1 MKVALR
7 NNELFI
13 NYDKRFSDDVITAEP
28 YNYQITN
35 VPDGINLSDIAYSD
49 FDNIE
54 GKYIFNISK
63 FNLRKQAEKEKE
75 IIINYKTQI
84 DELIREKYSIND
96 EIAILRQRDTKTN
109 EFNEYFEFVENI
121 KQRVRMSLSS

>member
-13 NYDKRFSDDVITAEP
+13 NYDKRFSDNVITAEP
-28 YNYQITN
+28 YNYQIAN
-35 VPDGINLSDIAYSD
+35 VPDGIDLSDIAYSD

-54 GKYIFNISK
+54 GKFIFNITK

-75 IIINYKTQI
+75 IIINYKTLI

-96 EIAILRQRDTKTN
+96 EIAILRQRDTKSK

-121 KQRVRMSLSS
+121 KQKVQISLT

>member
-13 NYDKRFSDDVITAEP
+13 NYDKRFSDDAITAEP
-28 YNYQITN
+28 YNYQIAN
-35 VPDGINLSDIAYSD
+35 VPDGIDLSDIAYSD

-54 GKYIFNISK
+54 GKFIFNITK

-75 IIINYKTQI
+75 IIINYKTLI

-96 EIAILRQRDTKTN
+96 EIAILRQRDTKSK

-121 KQRVRMSLSS
+121 KQKVQISLT

>member
-7 NNELFI
+7 SNELFI
-13 NYDKRFSDDVITAEP
+13 NYEKRFSDDVITAEP
-28 YNYQITN
+28 YNYQITS

-63 FNLRKQAEKEKE
+63 FNLRIQSEKEKE
-75 IIINYKTQI
+75 TIFNYKTQI

-121 KQRVRMSLSS
+121 KQRVRMSRSS

>member
-7 NNELFI
+7 SNELFI
-13 NYDKRFSDDVITAEP
+13 NYDKRFSDNVITAEP

-54 GKYIFNISK
+54 GKYIFNITK

-75 IIINYKTQI
+75 TIFNYKTQI

-121 KQRVRMSLSS
+121 KQRVRMSRSS

>member
-1 MKVALR
+1 MIVALR
-7 NNELFI
+7 SNELFI
-13 NYDKRFSDDVITAEP
+13 NYEKRFSDDVITAEP
-28 YNYQITN
+28 YNYQVVLI
-35 VPDGINLSDIAYSD
+35 PDDIDLSVIAYSD

-63 FNLRKQAEKEKE
+63 FNLRIQAEKEKE
-75 IIINYKTQI
+75 TIFNYKTQI

-121 KQRVRMSLSS
+121 KQRVRMSRSS

>member
-7 NNELFI
+7 SNELFI
-13 NYDKRFSDDVITAEP
+13 NYEKRFSDDVITAEP
-28 YNYQITN
+28 YNYQITS
-35 VPDGINLSDIAYSD
+35 VPDDIDINDIVYSD

-63 FNLRKQAEKEKE
+63 FNLRIQAEKEKE
-75 IIINYKTQI
+75 TIFNYKTQI

-121 KQRVRMSLSS
+121 KQRVRMSRSS

>member
-28 YNYQITN
+28 YNYQISN

-54 GKYIFNISK
+54 GKYIFNITK

-75 IIINYKTQI
+75 IIINYKTLI

-96 EIAILRQRDTKTN
+96 EIAILRQRDTKSN

-121 KQRVRMSLSS
+121 KQRVRMSRSS

>member
-28 YNYQITN
+28 YNYQISN

-54 GKYIFNISK
+54 GKYIFNITK

-75 IIINYKTQI
+75 TIFNYKTQI

-121 KQRVRMSLSS
+121 KQRVRMSRSS

>member
-75 IIINYKTQI
+75 IIINYKTLI

-96 EIAILRQRDTKTN
+96 EIAILRQRDTKSN

-121 KQRVRMSLSS
+121 KQRVRMSRSS

>member
-7 NNELFI
+7 NNEIFI
-13 NYDKRFSDDVITAEP
+13 NYEKRFSDDVITAEP
-28 YNYQITN
+28 YNYQVVLI
-35 VPDGINLSDIAYSD
+35 PDDIDFSDIVYSD

-63 FNLRKQAEKEKE
+63 FNLRIQAEKEKE
-75 IIINYKTQI
+75 TLFNYKTQI

>member
-1 MKVALR
+1 MKIAIR
-7 NNELFI
+7 NNEIFI

-28 YNYQITN
+28 YNYQIAN

-54 GKYIFNISK
+54 GKFIFNTTK

-75 IIINYKTQI
+75 IIINYKTLI

-96 EIAILRQRDTKTN
+96 EIAILRQRDTKSK

-121 KQRVRMSLSS
+121 KQRVRMNLS

>member
-28 YNYQITN
+28 YNYQVVLI
-35 VPDGINLSDIAYSD
+35 PDDIDFSDIAYSD

-75 IIINYKTQI
+75 IIINYKTLI

-121 KQRVRMSLSS
+121 KQRVRMSRLS

>member
-13 NYDKRFSDDVITAEP
+13 NYDKRFNDNVITAEP
-28 YNYQITN
+28 YNYQITS
-35 VPDGINLSDIAYSD
+35 VPDDIDINDIVYSD

-63 FNLRKQAEKEKE
+63 FNLRIQAEKEKE
-75 IIINYKTQI
+75 TIFNYKTQI

-121 KQRVRMSLSS
+121 KQRVRMSRSS

>member
-7 NNELFI
+7 SNELFI
-13 NYDKRFSDDVITAEP
+13 NYEKRFSDDVITAEP
-28 YNYQITN
+28 YNYQITS
-35 VPDGINLSDIAYSD
+35 VPDDIDINDIVYSD

-63 FNLRKQAEKEKE
+63 FNLRIQSEKEKE
-75 IIINYKTQI
+75 TIFNYKTQI

-121 KQRVRMSLSS
+121 KQRVRMSRSS

>member
-7 NNELFI
+7 NNEIFI
-13 NYDKRFSDDVITAEP
+13 NYEKRFSDDVITAEP
-28 YNYQITN
+28 YNYQITS
-35 VPDGINLSDIAYSD
+35 VPDDIDINDIVYSD

-63 FNLRKQAEKEKE
+63 FNLRIQAEKEKE
-75 IIINYKTQI
+75 TIFNYKTQI

-121 KQRVRMSLSS
+121 KQRVRMSRSS